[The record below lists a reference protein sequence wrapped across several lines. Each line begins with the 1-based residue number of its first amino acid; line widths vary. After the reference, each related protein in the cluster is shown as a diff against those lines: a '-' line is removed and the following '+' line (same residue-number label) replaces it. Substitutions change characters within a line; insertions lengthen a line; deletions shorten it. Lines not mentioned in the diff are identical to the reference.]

1 MASNFNDKLL
11 FLTQVADTGSFF
23 LDSSVTCT
31 IVQTFVFEDSVL
43 NVIAGFTSSTKVS
56 SQCLTLGSSKIDCAL
71 YNIFDE
77 IIRKLDSSV
86 KHWNDTTCYLQI
98 AMFVQLCVTRW
109 NDIRKCVVNFLLK

>member
-86 KHWNDTTCYLQI
+86 KHWNDTTCHLQI
-98 AMFVQLCVTRW
+98 AMFVQLVRPESR
-109 NDIRKCVVNFLLK
+109 DFVMVKFHLP